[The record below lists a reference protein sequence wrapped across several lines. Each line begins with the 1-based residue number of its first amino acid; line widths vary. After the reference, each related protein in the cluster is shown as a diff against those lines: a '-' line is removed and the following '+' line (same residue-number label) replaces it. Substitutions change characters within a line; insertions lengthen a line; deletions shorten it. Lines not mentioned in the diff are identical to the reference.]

1 MVCTSPDISQAVSIV
16 SRYMHNPGKGHW
28 QAVKW
33 ILRYILKTVD
43 VGLLFKQDTTL
54 GKGVIG
60 YVDSDYAGDLDKRR
74 STTGYVFTLAGG
86 PISWKS
92 TLQSTVALSTTEAE
106 YMAVIEAVKEAI
118 WLQGMVKTLG
128 LVQEHINLYC
138 DSQSAIHLEKN
149 QVYHAR
155 TKHID
160 VRFHFV
166 GEIIDEGKI
175 HLQKIKTT
183 DNPVDM
189 MTKVVTTINTCY
201 TEPWFRVTCNLTLNG
216 VKPFINVNGI
226 DLEVLGKA
234 LYSNAILI
242 NNPVT
247 YINCDHVNEVSGRV
261 NLLGT
266 PFFFSSKRNY
276 FGSVG
281 CGKLATILT
290 NEVVSLG
297 GCIQPRC
304 DDGPS
309 ESGCFT
315 QITANLTSYTVNM
328 TAMYPDSKR
337 CASAFIFSKYSFR
350 NFTIYSFF
358 AKSAICGRPG
368 LGPIN
373 VNTYKVWSCG
383 NVTFHYPFRM
393 KDQDYETGNWF
404 EVICNK
410 TANGGNIPFLNIND
424 TNLQILDYDFL
435 DGTIK
440 VNHPITYFNCREN
453 HHNGMSL
460 NLTGTRFSYSTSDN
474 SFWSS
479 GCDNLLGGCLQ
490 PSCRINNKTS
500 CVASCLTFFPQGLS
514 SFYINMSSKVDSSDY
529 RKKKSCGFASLISN
543 DYDLEDFDISIRNI
557 SCTSDG
563 EYCWSRLS
571 SNHLCACCST
581 SIGTLF
587 LLLATWS
594 VYKVLKRK
602 QKIMLKQKYFK
613 RNGGLL
619 LQQHLSSNEGNV
631 EKIKLFTS
639 KEMEKAT
646 NHYNENRILGQGG
659 QGTVYKGMLID
670 GSIMAIKKSKM
681 VEGKKFDEKKVEQ
694 FINEVIILSQINH
707 RNVVKLLG
715 CCLEAEV
722 PLLVYEFIP
731 NGTLYDLIHN
741 QNEEFPLTWEMSL
754 RIAIE
759 IANAL
764 FYLHSAASA
773 PIYHRDI
780 KSSNILLDDKYR
792 AKVSDFGTSRSIAL
806 EQTHLTTRKSD
817 VYSIGVVLI
826 ELLTGQKP
834 ISANQSEQVRSLV
847 SYFLHSM
854 QENSLFS
861 ILNPMVVKDGPE
873 QEIMAVALLAKRC
886 LNLNGKK
893 RPTMKQVVMEL
904 ELIKASGGT
913 VIEDCGDE
921 ESETDDMIHSWDTNP
936 MAPECS
942 GRPRE
947 GVKEKKRKLL
957 VSPAA
962 PAPGTVDLS
971 QIAGR
976 ILGRRRGEER
986 AFSDFF

>member
-1 MVCTSPDISQAVSIV
+1 MGFHLPL
-16 SRYMHNPGKGHW
+16 YL
-28 QAVKW
+28 
-33 ILRYILKTVD
+33 ILL
-43 VGLLFKQDTTL
+43 LLFML
-54 GKGVIG
+54 C
-60 YVDSDYAGDLDKRR
+60 
-74 STTGYVFTLAGG
+74 
-86 PISWKS
+86 PI
-92 TLQSTVALSTTEAE
+92 LQAAE
-106 YMAVIEAVKEAI
+106 SQEPACGKEACGNI
-118 WLQGMVKTLG
+118 TIPSPFG
-128 LVQEHINLYC
+128 
-138 DSQSAIHLEKN
+138 IHS
-149 QVYHAR
+149 
-155 TKHID
+155 
-160 VRFHFV
+160 
-166 GEIIDEGKI
+166 
-175 HLQKIKTT
+175 
-183 DNPVDM
+183 
-189 MTKVVTTINTCY
+189 TCC
-201 TEPWFRVTCNLTLNG
+201 TEPWFRVTCNPTLNG

-247 YINCDHVNEVSGRV
+247 YINCDSINKVSGRV

-281 CGKLATILT
+281 CGNSATILS
-290 NEVVSLG
+290 NEAVSLG

-304 DDGPS
+304 DDDAS

-350 NFTIYSFF
+350 
-358 AKSAICGRPG
+358 SAYPLPTGINNGTTQVPAVLNWNSTYCDDGVCGRPG

-373 VNTYKVWSCG
+373 VNTDKVWYCG

-393 KDQDYETGNWF
+393 KDQDYETDDWF

-410 TANGGNIPFLNIND
+410 TANGGKVPFLNIND
-424 TNLQILDYDFL
+424 MILQILDFDFL

-440 VNHPITYFNCREN
+440 VNHPITYFNCRKN
-453 HHNGMSL
+453 HYNGMSL

-474 SFWSS
+474 SFCSS
-479 GCDNLLGGCLQ
+479 GCGNLITIFGNEPDKLLGGCLQ
-490 PSCRINNKTS
+490 PSCRINNKIS
-500 CVASCLTFFPQGLS
+500 HVASCLAFFPQGLS
-514 SFYINMSSKVDSSDY
+514 SFYINMSNRVDSSDY
-529 RKKKSCGFASLISN
+529 RKKKSCGFASLISD
-543 DYDLEDFDISIRNI
+543 DYDLEDSDISSRTHVPTQLQWGTPLIGECYLNDSSNI

-571 SNHLCACCST
+571 STHLCACDRDIRIYSTLCKDGNCGDYQYCSMLCLNTPTNYCSSESCPPNHYEYNSTGFRCCST

-646 NHYNENRILGQGG
+646 DHYNENRILGQGG

-670 GSIMAIKKSKM
+670 GSIVAIKKSKM

-741 QNEEFPLTWEMSL
+741 QNEELPLTWEMRL

-780 KSSNILLDDKYR
+780 KSNNILLDDKYR
-792 AKVSDFGTSRSIAL
+792 AKVSDFGTSRSVAL
-806 EQTHLTTRKSD
+806 EQTHLTTRVQGTFGYMDPEYFRTNQFTEKSD
-817 VYSIGVVLI
+817 VYSFGVVLI

-873 QEIMAVALLAKRC
+873 QEIMVVALLAKRC

-936 MAPECS
+936 SSSMS
-942 GRPRE
+942 R
-947 GVKEKKRKLL
+947 
-957 VSPAA
+957 
-962 PAPGTVDLS
+962 
-971 QIAGR
+971 R
-976 ILGRRRGEER
+976 IPTDSVTFPLN
-986 AFSDFF
+986 SSS